1 MTKRPREGV
10 KQRPREATKR
20 RSDEATTHVD
30 SFDCFAIVAPGLET
44 LALAEALRLG
54 LPATIAAE
62 GGGLEWRGDLR
73 TVLLANVGLRIVS
86 RVLVRVASFEA
97 RSFVELERQARRI
110 PWARMVRPDGAARFR
125 VTCRKSRL
133 YHSDAVAQRLGDAL
147 VRALPGARVE
157 RARGESADEDSG
169 GTGDEAQLFVVRL
182 FHDRC
187 TVSADTSGELLHRRG
202 WRQATARAPL
212 RETMAAALLAA
223 SGWDGS
229 APLVDPM
236 CGSGTIVI
244 EGALMARGVPPGAK
258 RQFAVERWPGV
269 PPTLGAWVR
278 SELAGRGAVAA
289 CPVISGS
296 DRDEGAIRAAASNAE
311 RAGVR
316 EDLTLAVH
324 TVSAL
329 EIPPGVRGWVVT
341 NPPYGVR
348 VGEADRVRNLWARLG
363 QVLRERAPGW
373 QVALLSPDAALERQ
387 LDIPLRE
394 VARTS
399 NGGIPVRLVV
409 GQVPPGD

>member
-1 MTKRPREGV
+1 V
-10 KQRPREATKR
+10 TKR
-20 RSDEATTHVD
+20 RPDEATTHAD

-73 TVLLANVGLRIVS
+73 SVLLANVGLRIAS

-97 RSFVELERQARRI
+97 RSFAELERQARRI
-110 PWARMVRPDGAARFR
+110 PWARMVRPVGAARFR

-147 VRALPGARVE
+147 VRAIPGARVE
-157 RARGESADEDSG
+157 RVRGEGADDDGTSA
-169 GTGDEAQLFVVRL
+169 GDDAQLFVVRL

-229 APLVDPM
+229 GPLVDPM

-244 EGALMARGVPPGAK
+244 EGALMARGIPPGAK
-258 RQFAVERWPGV
+258 RHFAVERWPGV

-278 SELAGRGAVAA
+278 NELAGRGATVSL
-289 CPVISGS
+289 PVIAGS

-316 EDLTLAVH
+316 EDLVLAVH
-324 TVSAL
+324 TVAAL
-329 EIPPGVRGWVVT
+329 EIPAGGRGWVVT

-363 QVLRERAPGW
+363 QVLRERAAGW
-373 QVALLSPDAALERQ
+373 QVALLSPEVALERQ
-387 LDIPLRE
+387 LEIPLRE

-409 GQVPPGD
+409 GQVPGGE

>member
-1 MTKRPREGV
+1 M
-10 KQRPREATKR
+10 
-20 RSDEATTHVD
+20 TTHVD
-30 SFDCFAIVAPGLET
+30 SFDCFAIVTPGLET

-73 TVLLANVGLRIVS
+73 TVLLANVGLRIAS

-97 RSFVELERQARRI
+97 RSFVELEKQARRI
-110 PWARMVRPDGAARFR
+110 PWARMVRPGGAARFR

-157 RARGESADEDSG
+157 RARGESTDDEG
-169 GTGDEAQLFVVRL
+169 AEDEAQLFVVRL

-229 APLVDPM
+229 GPLVDPM

-258 RQFAVERWPGV
+258 RHFSVERWPGV

-278 SELAGRGAVAA
+278 NELAGRGAVAA
-289 CPVISGS
+289 LPVIVGS
-296 DRDEGAIRAAASNAE
+296 DRDEGAIRAAESNAE

-316 EDLTLAVH
+316 DDLTLAVH

-329 EIPPGVRGWVVT
+329 EFPDGARGWVVT

-363 QVLRERAPGW
+363 QVLRERAAGW
-373 QVALLSPDAALERQ
+373 QLTLLSPDAALDRQ
-387 LDIPLRE
+387 LGIPLRE

-409 GQVPPGD
+409 GQVPGEG

>member
-1 MTKRPREGV
+1 
-10 KQRPREATKR
+10 
-20 RSDEATTHVD
+20 
-30 SFDCFAIVAPGLET
+30 VAPGLET

-73 TVLLANVGLRIVS
+73 TVLLANVGLRIAS

-97 RSFVELERQARRI
+97 RTFLELERQARRI
-110 PWARMVRPDGAARFR
+110 PWERMVRPDGAARFR

-147 VRALPGARVE
+147 VRALPGAQVE
-157 RARGESADEDSG
+157 RARGEGAEDDSAS
-169 GTGDEAQLFVVRL
+169 TGDDAQLFVVRL

-244 EGALMARGVPPGAK
+244 EGALVARGVPPGAK
-258 RQFAVERWPGV
+258 RRFAVERWPGV
-269 PPTLGAWVR
+269 PPTVGAWVR
-278 SELAGRGAVAA
+278 NELAGRGAVATL
-289 CPVISGS
+289 PMIVGS

-316 EDLTLAVH
+316 DDLTLAVH
-324 TVSAL
+324 TISAL
-329 EIPPGVRGWVVT
+329 EIPAGDRGWVVT

-363 QVLRERAPGW
+363 QVLRERAAGW

-387 LDIPLRE
+387 LGIPLRE

-409 GQVPPGD
+409 GDVPDGA